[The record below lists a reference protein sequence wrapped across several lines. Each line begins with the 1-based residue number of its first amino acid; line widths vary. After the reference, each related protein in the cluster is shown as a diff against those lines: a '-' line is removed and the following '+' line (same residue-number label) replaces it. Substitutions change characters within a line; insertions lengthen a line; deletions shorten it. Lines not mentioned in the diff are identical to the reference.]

1 MGDEYNKL
9 PMQTLSSIHLL
20 SMAAV
25 LLLVT
30 AVGIY
35 SGRKIKSAADFATG
49 GRSAGSLLVAAT
61 IMGTLVG
68 GASTIGTAQLAFR
81 YGFSAWWF
89 TLGGEESPV

>member
-49 GRSAGSLLVAAT
+49 GRSAGSVLVAAT

-68 GASTIGTAQLAFR
+68 ELPLLVQPSWRFVTASPP
-81 YGFSAWWF
+81 
-89 TLGGEESPV
+89 GGLP